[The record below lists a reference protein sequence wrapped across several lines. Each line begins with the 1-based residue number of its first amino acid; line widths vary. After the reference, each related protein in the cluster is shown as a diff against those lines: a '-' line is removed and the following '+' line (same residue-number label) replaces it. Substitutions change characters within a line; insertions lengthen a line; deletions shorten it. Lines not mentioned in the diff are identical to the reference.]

1 MNYAQTSK
9 KLAAKGRNGDSM
21 LVHMTP
27 SEVGGLQALAL
38 AHGTSMTTNPTTG
51 LPEAFKLKSLLP
63 MLAGFALAPL
73 TAGTSLAFL
82 GASPLAAGMTVGGVE
97 ALRTGDIGKGLLAG
111 LGAYGGSGL
120 GSALTSTGAQAATT
134 AALPVGGATATGIP
148 GLSSATPGLVPT
160 QASLVPGAASSSFVQ
175 GAGSSLP
182 SNIMS
187 SASTSALENAAANQ
201 FASQGFGSQIGQG
214 AQAAANNPN
223 MFMSNLSSQ
232 FPSSM
237 GKAAAGI
244 GLAQPFIPPPP
255 EIALPEEEELN
266 YEGPYT
272 PTERQV
278 RYPGPSRSSR
288 EFMYFN
294 PSNPIPYAEGG
305 ETTDRAIRQPGADY
319 NVNQGEFDYGFKPV
333 EIAKAVASG
342 NPNAIGGKGA
352 AGANQ
357 VVGYTSSGE
366 PIYAR
371 NQAQGDLGPLGAAMG
386 GKGAMSSAA
395 PAGMSSADAKKFGY
409 DKYTDPQ
416 GYKYDPDTQQ
426 LVQMAKGGS
435 VPMLEDGGFVLTK
448 KAVDGIGRGNNTQ
461 GQKTASRG
469 LGAIPIRGKGNGT
482 SDSIKTS
489 IENKI
494 PARVSNGEAYVPK
507 KNVNRAGGANKLYAL
522 MKKAERK
529 V

>member
-27 SEVGGLQALAL
+27 GEVGGLQALAV
-38 AHGTSMTTNPTTG
+38 AHGTSMTINPTTG

-63 MLAGFALAPL
+63 MLAGFALGP
-73 TAGTSLAFL
+73 AGFALMPAW
-82 GASPLAAGMTVGGVE
+82 GAGMAVGGVE
-97 ALRTGDIGKGLLAG
+97 ALRTGDIGKGLMSG
-111 LGAYGGSGL
+111 LGAYGGAGL
-120 GSALTSTGAQAATT
+120 GSALTSAGASNVGNIGAQQAVDAGINVAAAPS
-134 AALPVGGATATGIP
+134 AALP
-148 GLSSATPGLVPT
+148 
-160 QASLVPGAASSSFVQ
+160 
-175 GAGSSLP
+175 
-182 SNIMS
+182 
-187 SASTSALENAAANQ
+187 AAAPSTFMGNLDL
-201 FASQGFGSQIGQG
+201 AKQGVQSLGSPGG
-214 AQAAANNPN
+214 LAN
-223 MFMSNLSSQ
+223 FSSELGKQ
-232 FPSSM
+232 FPGTM
-237 GKAAAGI
+237 GKTAATI
-244 GLAQPFIPPPP
+244 GLAAPFIPPPP
-255 EIALPEEEELN
+255 DMAFPEEEDPYFN

-278 RYPGPSRSSR
+278 RYPGSSRSSR
-288 EFMYFN
+288 EFSYFT

-305 ETTDRAIRQPGADY
+305 ETTNRAVKAPSADY
-319 NVNQGEFDYGFKPV
+319 NVNQGEFNYNFKPV

-342 NPNAIGGKGA
+342 DP
-352 AGANQ
+352 
-357 VVGYTSSGE
+357 S
-366 PIYAR
+366 
-371 NQAQGDLGPLGAAMG
+371 AMG
-386 GKGAMSSAA
+386 GKGALGRAMGSAIGGKGIRSG

-426 LVQMAKGGS
+426 LVKMAEGGS

-461 GQKTASRG
+461 GQKAASRG
-469 LGAIPIRGKGNGT
+469 LGAIPIRGKGTGT

-494 PARVSNGEAYVPK
+494 PAKVSNGEAYVPK
-507 KNVNRAGGANKLYAL
+507 KNVRRAGGANKLYAL

>member
-1 MNYAQTSK
+1 MN
-9 KLAAKGRNGDSM
+9 L
-21 LVHMTP
+21 
-27 SEVGGLQALAL
+27 
-38 AHGTSMTTNPTTG
+38 
-51 LPEAFKLKSLLP
+51 
-63 MLAGFALAPL
+63 
-73 TAGTSLAFL
+73 
-82 GASPLAAGMTVGGVE
+82 
-97 ALRTGDIGKGLLAG
+97 
-111 LGAYGGSGL
+111 GSG
-120 GSALTSTGAQAATT
+120 Q
-134 AALPVGGATATGIP
+134 
-148 GLSSATPGLVPT
+148 GLSS
-160 QASLVPGAASSSFVQ
+160 
-175 GAGSSLP
+175 
-182 SNIMS
+182 
-187 SASTSALENAAANQ
+187 
-201 FASQGFGSQIGQG
+201 FGS
-214 AQAAANNPN
+214 AAKEA
-223 MFMSNLSSQ
+223 

-305 ETTDRAIRQPGADY
+305 ETTDRSVKRPGADY
-319 NVNQGEFDYGFKPV
+319 NVNQGEFNYNFKPV

-342 NPNAIGGKGA
+342 NPSAMGGKGA

-371 NQAQGDLGPLGAAMG
+371 NPAQGDLGPLGAAMGAAMG